1 MSIRL
6 STAGVK
12 VGYAVEATAGTK
24 PTTGYTEIPEIKE
37 IPEMNPEP
45 STLDTTTLKETE
57 YKTSIPGLK
66 DLGGSLSFLCNLT
79 EDFKSTWEAMVT
91 AYETAKVSD
100 KATWF
105 VIEHP
110 SLTQAIMFTGEPSA
124 LGLPGMSVDAVL
136 ETNAYITPT
145 NAPTWTT
152 KPTWNGAE

>member
-12 VGYAVEATAGTK
+12 VGYVVETTAGTM
-24 PTTGYTEIPEIKE
+24 PTTGVIE

-66 DLGGSLSFLCNLT
+66 DLGGALGFLANLT
-79 EDFKSTWEAMVT
+79 EDFKTAWEAMVT
-91 AYETAKVSD
+91 AYETAASSG

-105 VIEHP
+105 VIQHP
-110 SLTQAIMFTGEPSA
+110 SLTEAVMFTGAPSA

-136 ETNAYITPT
+136 EATVYVTPT
-145 NAPTWTT
+145 NAPTWVEA
-152 KPTWNGAE
+152 PTWQGA

>member
-12 VGYAVEATAGTK
+12 VGYVVEETAGTK
-24 PTTGYTEIPEIKE
+24 PTTGVIEIPEIKE

-66 DLGGSLSFLCNLT
+66 DLGGALGFLANLT
-79 EDFKSTWEAMVT
+79 EDFKNAWEEMVT
-91 AYETAKVSD
+91 AYETAKTAG
-100 KATWF
+100 KNTWF
-105 VIEHP
+105 VIQHP
-110 SLTQAIMFTGEPSA
+110 SLTEAVMFTGAPSA

-136 ETNAYITPT
+136 EATVYVTPT
-145 NAPTWTT
+145 NAPTWVEA
-152 KPTWNGAE
+152 PTWQEK